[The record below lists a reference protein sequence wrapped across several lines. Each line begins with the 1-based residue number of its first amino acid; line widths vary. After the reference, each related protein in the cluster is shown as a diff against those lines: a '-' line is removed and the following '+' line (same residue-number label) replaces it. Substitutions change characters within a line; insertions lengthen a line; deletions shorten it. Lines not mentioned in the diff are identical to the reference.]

1 MINQLVRPGI
11 TASLLAALSML
22 GITSCGGGGTGGGPQ
37 PPPQPPPTNANA
49 RFQHMS
55 ATNLPVSSL
64 NGMCMDADHGD
75 VDGDGDIDLALAQE
89 NATNLVLLN
98 DGAGIF
104 SVSVGAV
111 IGGDGDNEDVRL
123 RDLGGNTS
131 LDMLTV
137 HEDDG
142 DHALLIN
149 DGSGIFTDMP
159 ALIPINSTANAVEV
173 IDLNNDTWLDILIG
187 NQGRNIVLLQQADGS
202 FVDTTGAHPIG
213 DGTTQDL
220 LLLDIDDDTDQDLF
234 VVNEGRNR
242 LFVNGGNGVFTDET
256 TLRLP
261 NLSAE
266 SREADSA
273 DIDNDGDLDIAVG
286 NVVFLLN
293 QPAENNLFVNDGT
306 GNFINATS
314 TQLANVT
321 NDSSSFTIRFADV
334 DADGDPDILSPTN
347 NLNSGGHINVWL
359 NDGSGNFSTAVES
372 PFSVEPTG
380 SAFDIEVVDL
390 NADGKDDVYFCY
402 RSGTDQ
408 LYIQQ

>member
-1 MINQLVRPGI
+1 MISRLIRTRI
-11 TASLLAALSML
+11 TAFLLTALSTL
-22 GITSCGGGGTGGGPQ
+22 AITSCGGSGGGATQ
-37 PPPQPPPTNANA
+37 SPPQLPPTNVNA
-49 RFQHMS
+49 RFQNMS

-89 NATNLVLLN
+89 HATNLVLLN
-98 DGAGIF
+98 DGAGVF

-111 IGGDGDNEDVRL
+111 NGGDGDNEDVRL
-123 RDLGGNTS
+123 RDLGGDTS

-149 DGSGIFTDMP
+149 DGSGVFTDMP
-159 ALIPINSTANAVEV
+159 ALLPINSTANAVEV

-187 NQGRNIVLLQQADGS
+187 NEGRNNVLLQQADGS
-202 FVDTTGAHPIG
+202 FVDATSTHPIG
-213 DGTTQDL
+213 TGTTQDL
-220 LLLDIDDDTDQDLF
+220 LLLDIDSDTDQDLF

-242 LFVNGGNGVFTDET
+242 LFVNDGSGIFADET
-256 TLRLP
+256 TLRTS
-261 NLSAE
+261 NLIAE

-273 DIDNDGDLDIAVG
+273 DIDNDGDLDIVVG
-286 NVVFLLN
+286 NVVFLLD
-293 QPAENNLFVNDGT
+293 QPAENHLFVNDGT

-314 TQLANVT
+314 TQLVNVT
-321 NDSSSFTIRFADV
+321 NNSSSFTIRFADV
-334 DADGDPDILSPTN
+334 DADGDPDILSPSN
-347 NLNSGGHINVWL
+347 NLNSGGRINVWL
-359 NDGSGNFSTAVES
+359 NDGSGTFSIAAES

-390 NADGKDDVYFCY
+390 NADSKDDIYFCN
-402 RSGTDQ
+402 RSGVDQ